1 MHSRIIDVVTEWET
15 VATPDGYEG
24 LRTLADAEFSGAV
37 SAGTTWAF
45 LLNGRVVGVFEGGM
59 EDFAEADVTAY
70 RAADTSLPLLF
81 AMQERGGETQASYYT
96 NETPLRDV
104 DQTLSNGG
112 FTGYIELSENV
123 LSGDYYVV
131 YHGGKSMSAAFVG
144 SSERLLTGEEAF
156 ETAADEVGIYEV
168 IDVGVEILDIP
179 EPADKAADE
188 SEADT
193 DDTAGGANTG
203 AAGTAADT
211 PAPSE
216 EPDASTPADAPTDDP
231 ESPETPTDDPESP
244 DAPERDPEPPDA
256 AGGTDPHDSGGEA
269 SNAAGATGADA
280 AESAEGND
288 SFGAGSTDA
297 EDPHSDAATTP
308 TSSAE
313 SDAGG
318 VPQEPDSNADTTTG
332 SEETTRTAATTGS
345 DTGSDS
351 PKTEDPAAGAG
362 SGSRTEAPSRASADN
377 VSEGRPSE
385 AGAAG
390 TAEPP
395 AETEAE
401 PVDAAASEP
410 TPTESESSTAP
421 DAGSDR
427 TTATSAAGSSPRPN
441 SNATAES
448 ARSAASEASDAA
460 IADEKRWQEAQT
472 IPSLDP
478 EKSTGMQTPDA
489 AETDQSPH
497 RERTARLQRQREQRR
512 SKRDRERTDTTQAS
526 SGERRSDPNETTADA
541 ETDDGVER
549 LQRRLSRARDRVE
562 SLEAEREELLEE
574 RAELRD
580 KREKL
585 TEERDTLRSERAE
598 RANRI
603 EELEA
608 ECERLQSEVD
618 RLESELDA
626 GSDEVAS
633 AESMPPEQALSG
645 TNLFVRYDTKGQA
658 TLKHAHAGEAA
669 RDDVRENLRLEHHT
683 TFEADGVAVD
693 DQPYETFLH
702 DSTEYAFAHWVISEL
717 LYEIGETGNRSGL
730 AGVFDAIPDID
741 RVELHGEV
749 GVETSDGVEQR
760 AFDVICRDR
769 MGDPLFVADINPSR
783 NATTEAMVGSLVENT
798 GTVAAEDESLAAG
811 FYVTESFY
819 EPGALET
826 VAEQTGGGILSRSK
840 KRSFVKLSRKRGY
853 HLCLVEARDGEFH
866 LNVPEL

>member
-1 MHSRIIDVVTEWET
+1 MHSRTIDVVTEWET

-24 LRTLADAEFSGAV
+24 LRRLADAEFSGAV

-45 LLNGRVVGVFEGGM
+45 LLNGRVVGVFEGDM

-70 RAADTSLPLLF
+70 RAADPSLPLLF

-96 NETPLRDV
+96 NETPLKDV

-112 FTGYIELSENV
+112 FTGYVELSENV

-168 IDVGVEILDIP
+168 IDVGVDILEI
-179 EPADKAADE
+179 PAPVAEATDE

-193 DDTAGGANTG
+193 DDTGGGANMG

-211 PAPSE
+211 PASSD
-216 EPDASTPADAPTDDP
+216 EPDASTPADTPARDP
-231 ESPETPTDDPESP
+231 GAPETPADAPESP
-244 DAPERDPEPPDA
+244 DVPESDPEPTDA
-256 AGGTDPHDSGGEA
+256 AAGADPRDGGVEGDNA
-269 SNAAGATGADA
+269 ANAAGSDA
-280 AESAEGND
+280 AEPAGRSGG
-288 SFGAGSTDA
+288 FGAETTDA
-297 EDPHSDAATTP
+297 ADTATTP

-313 SDAGG
+313 SDTDPEG
-318 VPQEPDSNADTTTG
+318 VPREPDSDADTNTDSAGTT
-332 SEETTRTAATTGS
+332 ETAAATGS
-345 DTGSDS
+345 DTPSDS
-351 PKTEDPAAGAG
+351 STTGDPAVGVG
-362 SGSRTEAPSRASADN
+362 SGDHAEAPSRASAED
-377 VSEGRPSE
+377 VSDGRSSE
-385 AGAAG
+385 TETAG
-390 TAEPP
+390 TAEPSV
-395 AETEAE
+395 ETDTE

-410 TPTESESSTAP
+410 TPTETESSTTS
-421 DAGSDR
+421 DVGSDP
-427 TTATSAAGSSPRPN
+427 TVTTSAAGSGARPD
-441 SNATAES
+441 ATAES
-448 ARSAASEASDAA
+448 ARSAASEVSDGA
-460 IADEKRWQEAQT
+460 IADEKRWQDART

-478 EKSTGMQTPDA
+478 EKSTGMQPPDA
-489 AETDQSPH
+489 AETDQSTT
-497 RERTARLQRQREQRR
+497 REQTARMQRQREQRR
-512 SKRDRERTDTTQAS
+512 SKRDHERTDTGQAS
-526 SGERRSDPNETTADA
+526 SEERRGDPGGTAADT
-541 ETDDGVER
+541 EPDDSAER
-549 LQRRLSRARDRVE
+549 LRRRLSRARERVE

-574 RAELRD
+574 RAGLQEE
-580 KREKL
+580 RENL
-585 TEERDTLRSERAE
+585 VEERDTLRSERAE
-598 RANRI
+598 QADRI

-608 ECERLQSEVD
+608 ECERLRSEVD

-626 GSDEVAS
+626 GGGGVAS
-633 AESMPPEQALSG
+633 AESMSPEQALSG

-693 DQPYETFLH
+693 EQPYETFLH

-717 LYEIGETGNRSGL
+717 LYEIGETGNRSEL

-741 RVELHGEV
+741 RVEVHGEV
-749 GVETSDGVEQR
+749 GVETNDGVEQR

-783 NATTEAMVGSLVENT
+783 NATTEGMVGSLVENT
-798 GTVAAEDESLAAG
+798 GTVAAEEESLAAG